1 MKLKTFGK
9 AALGTLLLSSSF
21 AASAFEDG
29 DWLVRFGGS
38 NVDPKSNNGD
48 VVDVGSD
55 TSITFTGSY
64 MLTDAW
70 SLELLAAWPFE
81 HTINLKSDGSRVGS
95 TKHLPPTF
103 SINYHLFRNA
113 DFRPY
118 VGVGVNYTNF
128 FDTDTKGD
136 LDNLGGDL
144 DLDSSWG
151 LAGEIGIDYELTN
164 DWMIGAQVYYMDID
178 TDAKL
183 KISDLGYK
191 EKFNVSIDPWVYLI
205 TVGKKF

>member
-1 MKLKTFGK
+1 MKLKTFGQ
-9 AALGTLLLSSSF
+9 AALGALLLSGSM

-29 DWLVRFGGS
+29 DWLIRFGGS

-48 VVDVGSD
+48 VVDVDSD
-55 TSITFTGSY
+55 SSITFNFTY

-81 HTINLKSDGSRVGS
+81 HAINLKSDGSRVGS

-103 SINYHLFRNA
+103 SLNYHFFRNA

-128 FDTDTKGD
+128 FDEETTGALEGAD
-136 LDNLGGDL
+136 LSL
-144 DLDSSWG
+144 DDSWG
-151 LAGEIGIDYELTN
+151 LAGQVGLDWLLNERWFLNINARYIDIGTDAFVNGEFLEK
-164 DWMIGAQVYYMDID
+164 VDID
-178 TDAKL
+178 P
-183 KISDLGYK
+183 
-191 EKFNVSIDPWVYLI
+191 VVYGAH
-205 TVGKKF
+205 VGFRF

>member
-1 MKLKTFGK
+1 MKLKTFGQ
-9 AALGTLLLSSSF
+9 AALGALLLSSSF

-29 DWLVRFGGS
+29 DWLIRFGGS

-55 TSITFTGSY
+55 SSITFNFTY

-81 HTINLKSDGSRVGS
+81 HSIYLKSDGSRVGS

-103 SINYHLFRNA
+103 SLNYHFFRNA

-128 FDTDTKGD
+128 FDEETTGALAGAD
-136 LDNLGGDL
+136 LSL
-144 DLDSSWG
+144 DDSWG
-151 LAGEIGIDYELTN
+151 LAGQVGLDWLLNERWFINVNARYIDIGTDAFVNGDFLEK
-164 DWMIGAQVYYMDID
+164 VDID
-178 TDAKL
+178 P
-183 KISDLGYK
+183 
-191 EKFNVSIDPWVYLI
+191 VVYGAH
-205 TVGKKF
+205 VGFRF

>member
-1 MKLKTFGK
+1 MKLKTFGQ
-9 AALGTLLLSSSF
+9 AALGALLLSSSF

-29 DWLVRFGGS
+29 DWLIRFGGS

-48 VVDVGSD
+48 VVDVDSD

-128 FDTDTKGD
+128 FDEETTGALEGAD
-136 LDNLGGDL
+136 LSL
-144 DLDSSWG
+144 DDSWG
-151 LAGEIGIDYELTN
+151 WSGQVGVDWLLNERWFLNAAVRYIDIE
-164 DWMIGAQVYYMDID
+164 
-178 TDAKL
+178 TDAKVNGEFL
-183 KISDLGYK
+183 ETVK
-191 EKFNVSIDPWVYLI
+191 IDPVVYGFH
-205 TVGKKF
+205 VGYRF

>member
-1 MKLKTFGK
+1 MKLKTFGQ
-9 AALGTLLLSSSF
+9 AALGALLLSGSF

-48 VVDVGSD
+48 VVDVDSD
-55 TSITFTGSY
+55 TSFTFTGSY

-81 HTINLKSDGSRVGS
+81 HTIYLKSDGSRVGS

-103 SINYHLFRNA
+103 SINYHFFRNA

-128 FDTDTKGD
+128 FSEKTTGALEGAD
-136 LDNLGGDL
+136 LSL
-144 DLDSSWG
+144 DDSWG
-151 LAGEIGIDYELTN
+151 IAGQVGIDWLLNERWFLNANLRY
-164 DWMIGAQVYYMDID
+164 IDIE
-178 TDAKL
+178 TDAKVNGDFL
-183 KISDLGYK
+183 
-191 EKFNVSIDPWVYLI
+191 EKVEIDPVVYGFH
-205 TVGKKF
+205 VGYRF

>member
-1 MKLKTFGK
+1 MKLKTFGQ
-9 AALGTLLLSSSF
+9 AALGALLLSGSM

-81 HTINLKSDGSRVGS
+81 HSIYLKSDGSRVGS

-103 SINYHLFRNA
+103 SINYHFFRNA

-128 FDTDTKGD
+128 FSEKTTGALEGAD
-136 LDNLGGDL
+136 LSL
-144 DLDSSWG
+144 DDSWG
-151 LAGEIGIDYELTN
+151 LAGQVGIDWLLNERWFLNANARY
-164 DWMIGAQVYYMDID
+164 IDIE
-178 TDAKL
+178 TDAKVNGEFL
-183 KISDLGYK
+183 
-191 EKFNVSIDPWVYLI
+191 EKVAIDPVVYGFH
-205 TVGKKF
+205 VGYRF